1 MSLWLAPHPLIVAS
15 RSAVR
20 RRLLESAGI
29 PIDVRPADLDERA
42 VEAGENSA
50 EPDRIAALLARE
62 KARAVARSMPG
73 RLVLGADQV
82 LAIAG
87 RRLTKPNDRASAR
100 TQLGLLRGRTHT
112 LHSAIALVRDA
123 VVLHEHVEVARMTMR
138 DFSDGFLETYL
149 DQMGDA
155 VVESVGAYQFE
166 GLGIHLFEHVAG
178 DYHAILG
185 LPLLPLL
192 AFLRRDKYV
201 A

>member
-1 MSLWLAPHPLIVAS
+1 
-15 RSAVR
+15 
-20 RRLLESAGI
+20 
-29 PIDVRPADLDERA
+29 
-42 VEAGENSA
+42 
-50 EPDRIAALLARE
+50 
-62 KARAVARSMPG
+62 MPG

>member
-1 MSLWLAPHPLIVAS
+1 MSLWLAPHPLVVAS

-20 RRLLESAGI
+20 RRLLEAAGI
-29 PIDVRPADLDERA
+29 PIDVRPADIDERA
-42 VEAGENSA
+42 VEAEENSA

-62 KARAVARSMPG
+62 KARTVARRVPG

-87 RRLTKPNDRASAR
+87 QRLTKPNDRASAR
-100 TQLGLLRGRTHT
+100 EQLALLRGRTHT
-112 LHSAIALVRDA
+112 LHSAVALARDG
-123 VVLHEHVEVARMTMR
+123 VVVHEHVEVARMTMR
-138 DFSDGFLETYL
+138 DFSDGYLEGYL
-149 DQMGDA
+149 DRMGDA

-166 GLGIHLFEHVAG
+166 GLGIHLFERAAG
-178 DYHAILG
+178 DYHTILG

-192 AFLRRDKYV
+192 ALLRREKYL